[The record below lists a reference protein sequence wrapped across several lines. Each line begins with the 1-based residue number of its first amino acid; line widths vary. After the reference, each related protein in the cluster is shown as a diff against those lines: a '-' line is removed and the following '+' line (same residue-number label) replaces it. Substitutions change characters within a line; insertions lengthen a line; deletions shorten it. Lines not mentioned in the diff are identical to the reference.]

1 MAEQAGMSSRHFARA
16 FIAETGTTASKAAER
31 LPIEVARQ
39 RLQFSREAI
48 EQSHGRGARAAFR
61 SITTETL
68 AKMVDQREGH
78 YKCSGCNLINAPTL
92 GGWYLLQGPAVA
104 ISHTTGIHAL
114 LFSGLSRSEGE
125 RGEIGIARIE
135 CSRTQ

>member
-78 YKCSGCNLINAPTL
+78 YKCSGCNPGKCLDTRRMVFA
-92 GGWYLLQGPAVA
+92 
-104 ISHTTGIHAL
+104 
-114 LFSGLSRSEGE
+114 
-125 RGEIGIARIE
+125 
-135 CSRTQ
+135 SRTGSRDIAHDRYSCIAV